1 MKKLVLPLAILAMGL
16 LLGAAVVA
24 DCLRLAA
31 DARERVAMADAEI
44 EKHERRLVKLLDGW
58 AAKSPVIVAAIATFE
73 AADGP
78 EARNE
83 AYERLVASYRQTA
96 PTTVD
101 PTNPL
106 DRKFMDDT
114 AGAINRREIAQK
126 PYDDESSAYRQFLAS
141 WKGAVARR
149 FSTQARA
156 DWKAD

>member
-1 MKKLVLPLAILAMGL
+1 MKKLIIPLAILAMGL

-31 DARERVAMADAEI
+31 DARERVALADAEI

-58 AAKSPVIVAAIATFE
+58 AEKSPVVAAAIATFE

-78 EARNE
+78 TARNE
-83 AYERLVASYRQTA
+83 AYERLVASFHQSE
-96 PTTVD
+96 PKDLD

-114 AGAINRREIAQK
+114 AGAINRHEVAQK
-126 PYDDESSAYRQFLAS
+126 PYDEESAAYRQFLAS

-149 FSTQARA
+149 FSSQARA
-156 DWKAD
+156 DWNAE

>member
-1 MKKLVLPLAILAMGL
+1 MKRLIIPLAILAMGL
-16 LLGAAVVA
+16 LLAAAVVT

-31 DARERVAMADAEI
+31 DARERVAMADAEV
-44 EKHERRLVKLLDGW
+44 EKHERRLAKLLDGW
-58 AAKSPVIVAAIATFE
+58 EEKSPVVAAAIATFE

-83 AYERLVASYRQTA
+83 AYERLVASFRQSA
-96 PTTVD
+96 PTDVD

-126 PYDDESSAYRQFLAS
+126 PYEVELATYRRFLAG
-141 WKGAVARR
+141 WRGAVARR
-149 FSTQARA
+149 FSSQAR
-156 DWKAD
+156 DNWRKK